1 MITSIAGVTIVINT
15 LTCTLIIRY
24 LLYAPCMGKGLP
36 SFRRGRGRLFPFGG
50 LGGGFFLTCIPIT
63 QSQSQNHKKDF
74 QCVKRDSYII

>member
-36 SFRRGRGRLFPFGG
+36 SFTSLRSVTVGSEGSGEAFY
-50 LGGGFFLTCIPIT
+50 
-63 QSQSQNHKKDF
+63 SQSQNHNHKIT
-74 QCVKRDSYII
+74 KRIFNV